1 MVSFRGLRTSALYRP
16 EKLLGEEDM
25 TGSHLLL
32 GTVGKCILYF
42 RAHFR
47 GLGQ

>member
-1 MVSFRGLRTSALYRP
+1 MVSFRGLRTSTLYRP

-32 GTVGKCILYF
+32 GTVGKCILYS